1 MLGSIEH
8 DHGLKKMSK
17 ILSSFILQGKGMT
30 YMFHQED
37 LSNLKN
43 FYDYALVQ
51 MEMNFRVKYIK
62 MEYNK

>member
-1 MLGSIEH
+1 
-8 DHGLKKMSK
+8 
-17 ILSSFILQGKGMT
+17 MT

-51 MEMNFRVKYIK
+51 MRMNFWVKYIK
-62 MEYNK
+62 MEYNE